1 MSLKNNSFTKQNLF
15 LNSILKTN
23 FLNLFLNSKH
33 FKFAFKK
40 QSIFKINS
48 KNKKNKKF
56 QNQKLFSTRITKWT
70 LYIWVSR
77 RTGKGKS
84 RVSEENCFQMNLF
97 FSQAVFGIFPLLSL
111 VFPRSKQK
119 PKRKCILCREWD
131 SSFLQDKPQ
140 LQQNRKIDE
149 QDWDYTKQGY
159 LHIKIAWY
167 SILLIFSPSP
177 DCCKLAIQRLVVNWF
192 PVRAFRRSENC
203 SCPTFIVN
211 HHTWYTDSIGRWNST
226 CEKP

>member
-48 KNKKNKKF
+48 KKYIYQIYFFKIRNCF
-56 QNQKLFSTRITKWT
+56 QPELPNGDKWT

-77 RTGKGKS
+77 RTVKGKS

-97 FSQAVFGIFPLLSL
+97 FSQAIFGIFPLLSL

-119 PKRKCILCREWD
+119 PKRKCILSGMRFQF
-131 SSFLQDKPQ
+131 SSRQ
-140 LQQNRKIDE
+140 
-149 QDWDYTKQGY
+149 T
-159 LHIKIAWY
+159 
-167 SILLIFSPSP
+167 SITT
-177 DCCKLAIQRLVVNWF
+177 
-192 PVRAFRRSENC
+192 E
-203 SCPTFIVN
+203 
-211 HHTWYTDSIGRWNST
+211 
-226 CEKP
+226 